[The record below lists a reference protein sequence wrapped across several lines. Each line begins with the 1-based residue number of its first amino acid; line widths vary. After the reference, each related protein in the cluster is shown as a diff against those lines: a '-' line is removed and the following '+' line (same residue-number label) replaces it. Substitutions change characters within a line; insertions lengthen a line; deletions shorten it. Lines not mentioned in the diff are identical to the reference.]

1 MYTINESSY
10 TLIILINK
18 KLLLYT
24 WQEQEFIYT
33 KTMKDLTQP
42 AKILLSIHDYILLG
56 YRKNYEFIHIPSN
69 SVIKSTEHA
78 EKDHALY
85 TLEVYLL
92 SCVYI
97 I

>member
-1 MYTINESSY
+1 MYAINESSY

-42 AKILLSIHDYILLG
+42 AKILLLIHDYILLG
-56 YRKNYEFIHIPSN
+56 YRKNYEVINIPSN
-69 SVIKSTEHA
+69 IVLKCTEHI

-85 TLEVYLL
+85 SLEVYIL
-92 SCVYI
+92 SCVYVL
-97 I
+97 